1 MAGFTRTA
9 GDFEQ
14 VLGLDAASYTRGSI
28 NAITSAATVN
38 PQGPKLDFV
47 TITFTGTGTTGAQV
61 KAALDTIQQK
71 ATIAVYEFTT
81 VGGGNDT
88 LAVALYNDDAWELT
102 DAGDL
107 DVAITA
113 AVGEAVSMTASA
125 TFTN

>member
-81 VGGGNDT
+81 VGVGKDT